1 MKIKE
6 VNKLRKKLTKQINK
20 LNGVRRKKKKK

>member
-1 MKIKE
+1 MKIEK

-20 LNGVRRKKKKK
+20 LNGARRKKKKK

>member
-20 LNGVRRKKKKK
+20 LNGVRKKKKKK

>member
-1 MKIKE
+1 MKIEK

>member
-1 MKIKE
+1 MNIEK